1 MSPEESQAI
10 ALLYRVPYGRLATS
24 RHALPLLAPARHIV
38 HDGHLV
44 LRMHGG
50 LGHHEACD
58 GSVVAYGADN
68 LNTAAPGDR
77 DLWAV
82 QFTGTAELLEP
93 SRAQRARFG
102 ALPAEVD
109 GETFAPV
116 YLRLRPQFASVHT
129 LGWNSSPHPGH
140 VG

>member
-10 ALLYRVPYGRLATS
+10 ELLDRVPYGRLATS
-24 RHALPLLAPARHIV
+24 RRALPLLALARHIV
-38 HDGHLV
+38 CDGHLV

-68 LNTAAPGDR
+68 LSTAAPGTR
-77 DLWAV
+77 ALWTV
-82 QFTGTAELLEP
+82 QLTATAELLEP
-93 SRAQRARFG
+93 TRVQRARFG

-109 GETFAPV
+109 GQAFDPV
-116 YLRLRPQFASVHT
+116 YLRLHPQFASVHT
-129 LGWNSSPHPGH
+129 LDWNSSPHPGH
-140 VG
+140 VA

>member
-1 MSPEESQAI
+1 MSPEESRAI
-10 ALLYRVPYGRLATS
+10 ELLDRVPYGRLATS
-24 RHALPLLAPARHIV
+24 RRALPLLAFARHIV
-38 HDGHLV
+38 HEGHLV

-58 GSVVAYGADN
+58 GTVVAYGADN

-93 SRAQRARFG
+93 SADQRARFG
-102 ALPAEVD
+102 ALPAEVN
-109 GETFAPV
+109 GEAYAPV

-129 LGWNSSPHPGH
+129 LGWISSPHPGH

>member
-1 MSPEESQAI
+1 MSPEESHAI
-10 ALLYRVPYGRLATS
+10 ELLGRVPYGRLAAS
-24 RHALPLLAPARHIV
+24 RRALPLLAPARHIV
-38 HDGHLV
+38 CDGQLL

-82 QFTGTAELLEP
+82 QFTGTAELTEP
-93 SRAQRARFG
+93 SRVQRARFG
-102 ALPAEVD
+102 APPAEVN
-109 GETFAPV
+109 GETFDPV
-116 YLRLRPQFASVHT
+116 YLRLHPRFASWHT

-140 VG
+140 VA

>member
-1 MSPEESQAI
+1 MSPEESHAI
-10 ALLYRVPYGRLATS
+10 ELLNRVPYGRLATS
-24 RHALPLLAPARHIV
+24 RRALPLLALARHLV
-38 HDGHLV
+38 CDGHLL

-68 LNTAAPGDR
+68 LNTAAPGAG

-93 SRAQRARFG
+93 TPAQRARFG
-102 ALPAEVD
+102 APPAEVN
-109 GETFAPV
+109 GESFAPV
-116 YLRLRPQFASVHT
+116 YLRLRPQFVSMHT

-140 VG
+140 VA